1 MKFIDFFSGI
11 GGFRLGM
18 EMAGHECVGHCEID
32 KYADKSYQSMHNV
45 KENEFYANDI
55 TRIEPA
61 DLPDAEC
68 YCGGFPCQAFSI
80 AGKRGGFDDTRGT
93 LFFEVMR
100 LAKVRKPQYLFL
112 ENVKG
117 LLSHD
122 GGRTFGTIISTLGE
136 LGYDAEWQ
144 VLNSKNFGV
153 PQNRERVF
161 IIGTRQDYKQD
172 SIFPLERIEI
182 NGNEIEK
189 MYLLSEGISQ
199 HIGTLPGI
207 LQQSKAKE
215 IPRREMQDLLKQI
228 QQGIQEGTSREIQE
242 AGQDIQPNSEGN
254 IQEIETDFKGTSCN
268 NIPRGFYGMVSIPT
282 EEMLLLWHRGTTAS
296 CDNRQ
301 YQQKVKEIIYRQ
313 NRFIEK
319 IRKGEFSTLLFAV
332 QSYQGRLFYS
342 IGDGRDWTKI
352 YSKEVGK
359 WSKTLSCI
367 LEDEVGE
374 EFFLSTEVANSQLGV
389 VVKDDQQYIDNIAT
403 DYDFLKGKMQKMIN
417 ENGELPEMFNPY
429 NEQEVKEVAP
439 TQTTSSN
446 SSSSSATVCIKQPGF
461 RIRKLTPK
469 ECFRLQGFPDE
480 YFERAKEV
488 NSNSQLY
495 KQAGNS
501 VTVNVIYEIARRLE

>member
-32 KYADKSYQSMHNV
+32 KYADKSYRSMHNV

-68 YCGGFPCQAFSI
+68 YCGGFPCQSFSI

-100 LAKVRKPQYLFL
+100 LANVRRPQYLLL

-122 GGRTFGTIISTLGE
+122 GGRTFGTIISTMGE

-161 IIGTRQDYKQD
+161 IIGHLRNG
-172 SIFPLERIEI
+172 SGREVFPIEET
-182 NGNEIEK
+182 NRN
-189 MYLLSEGISQ
+189 
-199 HIGTLPGI
+199 IGTPIKRLAHSRYYRRI
-207 LQQSKAKE
+207 LQTYDTSGSCEA
-215 IPRREMQDLLKQI
+215 IDTMQ
-228 QQGIQEGTSREIQE
+228 GG
-242 AGQDIQPNSEGN
+242 
-254 IQEIETDFKGTSCN
+254 
-268 NIPRGFYGMVSIPT
+268 
-282 EEMLLLWHRGTTAS
+282 
-296 CDNRQ
+296 NRQ
-301 YQQKVKEIIYRQ
+301 PV
-313 NRFIEK
+313 
-319 IRKGEFSTLLFAV
+319 
-332 QSYQGRLFYS
+332 FYCN
-342 IGDGRDWTKI
+342 
-352 YSKEVGK
+352 GK
-359 WSKTLSCI
+359 YKKAS
-367 LEDEVGE
+367 
-374 EFFLSTEVANSQLGV
+374 
-389 VVKDDQQYIDNIAT
+389 
-403 DYDFLKGKMQKMIN
+403 
-417 ENGELPEMFNPY
+417 
-429 NEQEVKEVAP
+429 
-439 TQTTSSN
+439 
-446 SSSSSATVCIKQPGF
+446 
-461 RIRKLTPK
+461 PK

-480 YFERAKEV
+480 YFERAKSV